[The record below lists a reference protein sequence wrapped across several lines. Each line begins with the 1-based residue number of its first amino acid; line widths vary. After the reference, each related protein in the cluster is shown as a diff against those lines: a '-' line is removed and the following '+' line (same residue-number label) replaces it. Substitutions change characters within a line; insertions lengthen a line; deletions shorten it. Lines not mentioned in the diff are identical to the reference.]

1 MEIVLTYILQVRNIN
16 APTCFACVLSIFG
29 WKKDI
34 VNTLFVWTVLSCNA
48 EVYHNLHLQFAMW
61 HMRAAERSKI

>member
-34 VNTLFVWTVLSCNA
+34 VNIFICMDSLEL
-48 EVYHNLHLQFAMW
+48 
-61 HMRAAERSKI
+61 